1 MTTAF
6 AFNTF
11 SNVDSQEALQAARL
25 RDLRRRRGVGALVFS
40 FFGAVWLDMGVWFAS
55 HSAWQVAA
63 VVAVGLVL
71 ALVALRQVR
80 MHRAGNLPGDTA
92 PELAAE
98 QQERDKA
105 FYRVNRW
112 QGQACFATVIGLN
125 FAHMPQWIA
134 PVIMLI
140 VGAHFL
146 PLAKVFKSTAH
157 VVTGWAMIA
166 TALIYPWLGTQG
178 PTNPYG
184 PMAAGVILWL
194 SAAWACWAYRNEGAH
209 GGR

>member
-6 AFNTF
+6 AFNAF
-11 SNVDSQEALQAARL
+11 SHIDSQEALQAARL

-40 FFGAVWLDMGVWFAS
+40 FFGAVWLGMGVWFAG
-55 HSAWQVAA
+55 HSAWAVAA
-63 VVAVGLVL
+63 VVALGLVL
-71 ALVALRQVR
+71 ALIAVRQIR
-80 MHRAGNLPGDTA
+80 MHRAGFLPGDAA

-98 QQERDKA
+98 NEARNQA

-125 FAHMPQWIA
+125 FAHLPHWIA
-134 PVIMLI
+134 PLIMLI
-140 VGAHFL
+140 VGCHFL
-146 PLAKVFKSTAH
+146 PLAKAFKARSH
-157 VVTGWAMIA
+157 YVTGWALIV
-166 TALIYPWLGTQG
+166 TALVYPWLGTQG

-194 SAAWACWAYRNEGAH
+194 SAAWACWAYRSEGVQGA
-209 GGR
+209 